1 MMVLKVCGFPVDG
14 RACRTQTNNTLA
26 EPHIKYYLDIKN
38 RKKRFRWTEKS
49 LAGPVIIQT

>member
-38 RKKRFRWTEKS
+38 EKNDFGEPKK
-49 LAGPVIIQT
+49 A